1 MINEEVFI
9 ALLVMIVGALVIIGL
24 MLACIRDVLADISY
38 ELNVRNLAHWFAMIR
53 YAEDSTT
60 EIDS

>member
-24 MLACIRDVLADISY
+24 MLAGIRDVLADISY
-38 ELNVRNLAHWFAMIR
+38 ELNVRNLAHWFAKIR
-53 YAEDSTT
+53 YVEDSTT
-60 EIDS
+60 EIDT